1 MSERVDVAVVGGG
14 PAGLSAGARAA
25 GLGLSHVVLERSPAV
40 ADTIQKYQRGKFVM
54 ATPDAL
60 PLRSDLAFAAGS
72 RESILDAWQQQTAER
87 GVNLRLGHEV
97 VSVTGAQPSFAIVL
111 ADGSQLTAG
120 AVVLAFGV
128 QGNLRRLEGPGAD
141 LPFVQYQ
148 LDDPDAYADETVI
161 VIGAGDAAIEN
172 ALALAAHNRV
182 VLVNRR
188 GEFARAK
195 TGNLNAVTAAIE
207 SGRVECAF
215 NSAPARIEPGKITL
229 QSKEGVVEYP
239 CDRVIAR
246 LGADPPRRLL
256 EACGIVFPK
265 ASRSDFP
272 DVSERYETAVPGIY
286 AIGAIA
292 GYPLIKQCMNQGY
305 EVVQTIAGQSVEPAD
320 EGLLR
325 AKFAG
330 LRRQPAVSA
339 ALALVRANV
348 RLFDGLTMLQ
358 LREFLLDSTVH
369 VLPVGAT
376 VFNLNDYGDTL
387 FCVVEG
393 EVQIELGEGSG
404 PPPVRAAGEFFGEMG
419 LIAGRRRAATVRTRT
434 ACVLIEIVRRSALK
448 LLHSVPLAR
457 KLIESTAIVRQLQTY
472 LLPDLSAADL
482 APVIATAKVEEVRA
496 GATLIAE
503 GDAQDRN
510 VFVIR
515 SGSVTVSRR
524 VGGKEI
530 TLAYLP
536 AGHLVGEMAL
546 LRSGLRTATVR
557 AAIAA
562 EVIRIDGAAFA
573 QLVASRPDL
582 GRKLDELIR
591 ARLLNDV
598 AREEAVADNSVIEP
612 LLVRGVGEAT
622 DVLLIDESLC
632 IRCDNCEKACAES
645 HDGISRLDREA
656 GPTFADVHLPTSCRH
671 CEHPHCMADC
681 PPDAIHRAPGGEV
694 WIDPGTCIG
703 CGNCVTNCPYG
714 VIQMAAAPPSKPG
727 LLRWLLFGSGPGP
740 GQDQSAEHDHP
751 APGEPAKTKLA
762 VKCDMCKD
770 IEGGAACVRACP
782 TGAALRVSPEAYF
795 NTVRQRH

>member
-1 MSERVDVAVVGGG
+1 MSERVDVAIVGGG

-25 GLGLSHVVLERSPAV
+25 GLGLAHVVLERSPAV

-60 PLRSDLAFAAGS
+60 PLRSDLTFAAGS
-72 RESILDAWQQQTAER
+72 RESILDAWERQTAEQR
-87 GVNLRLGHEV
+87 INLRLGAEV
-97 VSVTGAQPSFAIVL
+97 ASVTGEHPSFTVAL
-111 ADGSQLTAG
+111 TDGTRFAAG

-128 QGNLRRLEGPGAD
+128 QGNLRKLEVPGAE

-148 LDDPDAYADETVI
+148 LDDPDAFSDETII
-161 VIGAGDAAIEN
+161 VVGAGDAAIEN
-172 ALALAAHNRV
+172 ALALAARNRV

-207 SGRVECAF
+207 GGRIECAY
-215 NSAPARIEPGKITL
+215 NSAPERIEPGKITL
-229 QSKEGVVEYP
+229 KSKDGVVEYP

-256 EACGIVFPK
+256 EACGIIFPK
-265 ASRSDFP
+265 GSRSDFP
-272 DVSERYETAVPGIY
+272 DVSETYETAVPGIY

-305 EVVQTIAGQSVEPAD
+305 EVIQTIAGQPVEPAD

-325 AKFAG
+325 DKFVG
-330 LRRQPAVSA
+330 LPGPPAVSE

-358 LREFLLDSTVH
+358 IREFLLDSTVH
-369 VLPVGAT
+369 ALPAGAV

-387 FCVVEG
+387 FCIVQG
-393 EVQIELGEGSG
+393 EVQIELGEGGG
-404 PPPVRAAGEFFGEMG
+404 PPPVRVAGEFFGEMG

-434 ACVLIEIVRRSALK
+434 PCVLIEIVRRSALK
-448 LLHSVPLAR
+448 LLNSVPQAR
-457 KLIESTAIVRQLQTY
+457 QLIESTAIVRQLQTY
-472 LLPDLSAADL
+472 LLPDLTAADL
-482 APVIATAKVEEVRA
+482 APVIASARVEELRA
-496 GATLIAE
+496 GDTLITE
-503 GDAQDRN
+503 GDAQDRS

-524 VGGKEI
+524 SGGREV

-546 LRSGLRTATVR
+546 LRSGVRNATVR
-557 AAIAA
+557 AAIAT

-573 QLVASRPDL
+573 ELVASRPDL
-582 GRKLDELIR
+582 GRKLDGLMRERMLSG
-591 ARLLNDV
+591 V
-598 AREEAVADNSVIEP
+598 AREEAVGDDSVIAP
-612 LLVRGVGEAT
+612 LLSRGLGEAT

-656 GPTFADVHLPTSCRH
+656 GPTFGDVHLPTSCRH

-694 WIDPGTCIG
+694 WIDPGRCIG
-703 CGNCVTNCPYG
+703 CGNCEANCPYG
-714 VIQMAAAPPSKPG
+714 VIQMAAPPPKKPG

-740 GQDQSAEHDHP
+740 GEDKAARRAHP
-751 APGEPAKTKLA
+751 PAGAPAKAKLA

-782 TGAALRVSPEAYF
+782 TGAALRVSPEAFF
-795 NTVRQRH
+795 NTIGLQR

>member
-1 MSERVDVAVVGGG
+1 MSERIDVAIVGGG

-25 GLGLSHVVLERSPAV
+25 ALGLAHVVLERSPAV

-72 RESILDAWQQQTAER
+72 RESILDAWERQTAEQQ
-87 GVNLRLGHEV
+87 VCLRLGAEV
-97 VSVTGAQPSFAIVL
+97 VSVTGARPSFTVTL
-111 ADGSQLTAG
+111 ADGARFEAG

-128 QGNLRRLEGPGAD
+128 QGNLRKLDVPGAE

-148 LDDPDAYADETVI
+148 LDDPEAYADETILV
-161 VIGAGDAAIEN
+161 VGAGDAAIEN
-172 ALALAAHNRV
+172 ALALAARNRV

-195 TGNLNAVTAAIE
+195 TGNLNAITAAIE
-207 SGRVECAF
+207 AGRVECAF
-215 NSAPARIEPGKITL
+215 NSAPQRIEPGKITL
-229 QSKEGVVEYP
+229 KSKEGVVEYP

-256 EACGIVFPK
+256 EACGIVFAK
-265 ASRSDFP
+265 DSRSDFP
-272 DVSERYETAVPGIY
+272 DVSETYETAVPGIY

-305 EVVQTIAGQSVEPAD
+305 EVIQTIAGQPVEPAD

-325 AKFAG
+325 EKFVALPG
-330 LRRQPAVSA
+330 PPALSE

-358 LREFLLDSTVH
+358 IREFLLDSTIH
-369 VLPVGAT
+369 ALPAGAV

-387 FCVVEG
+387 FCIVAG
-393 EVQIELGEGSG
+393 EVQIELGEGAG
-404 PPPVRAAGEFFGEMG
+404 PPPVRVAGEFFGEMG
-419 LIAGRRRAATVRTRT
+419 LIAGRRRAATVRTGT
-434 ACVLIEIVRRSALK
+434 PCVLIEIVRRSALK
-448 LLHSVPLAR
+448 LLNSVAQAR
-457 KLIESTAIVRQLQTY
+457 RLIEATAIVRQLQTY
-472 LLPDLSAADL
+472 LLPDLTAADL
-482 APVIATAKVEEVRA
+482 APVIATAKVEELRA
-496 GATLIAE
+496 GDTLIAE
-503 GDAQDRN
+503 GDAQDRS
-510 VFVIR
+510 VFVLR

-524 VGGKEI
+524 SGGREV

-546 LRSGLRTATVR
+546 LRSGVRNATVR
-557 AAIAA
+557 AAIAT

-573 QLVASRPDL
+573 ELVASRPDL
-582 GRKLDELIR
+582 GRKLDALMRERMLSG
-591 ARLLNDV
+591 V
-598 AREEAVADNSVIEP
+598 AREEAVGDDTVIAP
-612 LLVRGVGEAT
+612 LLSRGLGEAT

-656 GPTFADVHLPTSCRH
+656 GPTFGDVHLPTSCRH

-694 WIDPGTCIG
+694 WIDPGRCIG
-703 CGNCVTNCPYG
+703 CGNCEANCPYG
-714 VIQMAAAPPSKPG
+714 VIQMAAPAAKKPG

-740 GQDQSAEHDHP
+740 GENKAARHAHP
-751 APGEPAKTKLA
+751 PAGAPTKTKLA

-795 NTVRQRH
+795 NRIGLAN